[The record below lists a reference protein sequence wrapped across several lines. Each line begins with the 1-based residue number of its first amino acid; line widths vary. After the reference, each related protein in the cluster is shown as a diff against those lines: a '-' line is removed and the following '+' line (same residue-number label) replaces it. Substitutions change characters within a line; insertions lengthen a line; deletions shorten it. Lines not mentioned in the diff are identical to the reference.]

1 MKIQILLEFL
11 NDKLPSW
18 VTDDHEFLN
27 ELGDFIKYEGIVY
40 TTREFE
46 ERTERLRIYWEF
58 ACFID
63 LLPEEWGEDYQ
74 DGNDS
79 PE

>member
-1 MKIQILLEFL
+1 MKIEILLEFL
-11 NDKLPSW
+11 NDKLPAW
-18 VTDDHEFLN
+18 VTDDYEFLN

-40 TTREFE
+40 TTRDFR

-63 LLPEEWGEDYQ
+63 LLPEEWEEYYEDG
-74 DGNDS
+74 DVS
-79 PE
+79 P